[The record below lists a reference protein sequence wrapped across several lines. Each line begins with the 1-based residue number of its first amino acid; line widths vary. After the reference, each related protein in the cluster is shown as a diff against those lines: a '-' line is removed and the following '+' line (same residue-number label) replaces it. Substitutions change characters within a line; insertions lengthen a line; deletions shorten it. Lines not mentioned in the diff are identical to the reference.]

1 MQIRIAKGET
11 MSTYRDVKAQI
22 NKLEKQAAD
31 LLKKEVAE
39 FISKTRTQILEY
51 GLTAA
56 DLGLTGKATKPST
69 KLKSLKTGVKRVGVP
84 KYRDPASGK
93 TWTGKGK
100 APGWINEGLARGQS
114 KDDFLIGKKSPAKA
128 AAAKKVAKLAKPAKT
143 AKVTKA
149 TKAVKTLKATKKPLV
164 KKVSAAAKPI
174 KQIRKP
180 RAKKPEA
187 AAVPAKAEATPA

>member
-1 MQIRIAKGET
+1 

-39 FISKTRTQILEY
+39 FVSKARSLILEY

-56 DLGLTGKATKPST
+56 DLGLTGKPAKST
-69 KLKSLKTGVKRVGVP
+69 AKLKKTKVAVKRVGVP

-114 KDDFLIGKKSPAKA
+114 KDDFLIGKKSSAKTVAVKKVAKVAKPAKA
-128 AAAKKVAKLAKPAKT
+128 AKVTKVSKAVKAPAPAKKPAAKKTGVAANP
-143 AKVTKA
+143 
-149 TKAVKTLKATKKPLV
+149 V
-164 KKVSAAAKPI
+164 KK
-174 KQIRKP
+174 IRKP
-180 RAKKPEA
+180 RANKPKA
-187 AAVPAKAEATPA
+187 ATAPAKDEATSA